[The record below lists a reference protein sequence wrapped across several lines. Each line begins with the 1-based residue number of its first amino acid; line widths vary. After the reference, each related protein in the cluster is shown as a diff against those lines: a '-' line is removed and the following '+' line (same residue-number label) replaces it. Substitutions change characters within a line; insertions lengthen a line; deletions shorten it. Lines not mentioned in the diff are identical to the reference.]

1 MNRKLERLGQ
11 LFVVDV
17 VLELGLGGALSLE
30 DEVYLNLLSLEE
42 ELFLLLCLV
51 VPPVNQGLVDWEVVD
66 LSLEWLFL

>member
-1 MNRKLERLGQ
+1 M
-11 LFVVDV
+11 
-17 VLELGLGGALSLE
+17 LELGLGGALSLE
-30 DEVYLNLLSLEE
+30 VEVYLNLLSLEE

>member
-11 LFVVDV
+11 LFVVGV

-51 VPPVNQGLVDWEVVD
+51 GPQVTQGVVD

>member
-1 MNRKLERLGQ
+1 MGQ
-11 LFVVDV
+11 LSLEDV
-17 VLELGLGGALSLE
+17 GLELSLGGALSLE

-51 VPPVNQGLVDWEVVD
+51 VPPVNQGLVDGEVVD

>member
-1 MNRKLERLGQ
+1 M
-11 LFVVDV
+11 VDV

-51 VPPVNQGLVDWEVVD
+51 GPQVNQGVVD
-66 LSLEWLFL
+66 

>member
-30 DEVYLNLLSLEE
+30 DEVYLNLVSLEE

-51 VPPVNQGLVDWEVVD
+51 GPQVNQGVVD
-66 LSLEWLFL
+66 